1 MTYGINLCLSI
12 YTMSL
17 FHPIEPEVPY
27 TFEVVAA
34 TMAGESIPFVQTIFT
49 REGGKCSAHS
59 ALSTLI

>member
-1 MTYGINLCLSI
+1 
-12 YTMSL
+12 MSL